1 MINQSNSR
9 NEADNSISAVAQSS
23 QEGSARIGNIG
34 RLSGMLLSPGA
45 TFADVKRRPNYVAPL
60 MILVIAVLIGSTF
73 FTWRVKPDLSQII
86 RNRITQRD
94 TAANRVTPPEQVERQ
109 VAIGKSIAYFSPV
122 ISIVGAPA
130 ACFALAGIISLGLT
144 LLRAQTAFRKILS
157 VIAWS
162 AAATRIVATLAL
174 IAVLMVRDQESLSDI
189 DPTQSTGIVLTNLS
203 AILSSGSP
211 ASIKSLAASFDI
223 FTIWFL
229 ILVTIGIAAV
239 VEAHKIT
246 IGKVGA
252 LVFGLWA
259 IWVIVKVGL
268 AVVASG

>member
-1 MINQSNSR
+1 MNQSNSR
-9 NEADNSISAVAQSS
+9 SEAGDSIPSASQSP
-23 QEGSARIGNIG
+23 QEGSARIGNIS
-34 RLSGMLLSPGA
+34 RLVGMFLSPGE
-45 TFADVKRRPNYVAPL
+45 TFAEVKRRPNYVAPL
-60 MILVIAVLIGSTF
+60 MLLVIAVLIGSTF

-203 AILSSGSP
+203 VLLSSGTSAP
-211 ASIKSLAASFDI
+211 IKSLAASMDI

-229 ILVTIGIAAV
+229 ILITIGIATV
-239 VEAHKIT
+239 VEAREVTMGKI
-246 IGKVGA
+246 GA
-252 LVFGLWA
+252 LVFGLWG
-259 IWVIVKVGL
+259 IWVIVKVSL
-268 AVVASG
+268 AVVAGG